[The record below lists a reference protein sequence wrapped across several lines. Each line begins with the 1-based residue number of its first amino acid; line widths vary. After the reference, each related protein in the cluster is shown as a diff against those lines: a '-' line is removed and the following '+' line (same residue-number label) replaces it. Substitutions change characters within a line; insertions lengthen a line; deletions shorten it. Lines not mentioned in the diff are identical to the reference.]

1 MSLVVNWPSRQG
13 IDFLFYLEW
22 FRSTITLRQLTHP
35 RIGKRMVSV
44 LLLQMR
50 TTLRAIGNSTSM
62 VKHRIAARALPRQVG
77 MPEVDS
83 AWILSTWLYLIGPLK

>member
-13 IDFLFYLEW
+13 TDFLFYLEW
-22 FRSTITLRQLTHP
+22 FRSTITPRQLTHP
-35 RIGKRMVSV
+35 HSGKRMVSV

-62 VKHRIAARALPRQVG
+62 VKHRIAARVPHRQFG
-77 MPEVDS
+77 MLEVDS
-83 AWILSTWLYLIGPLK
+83 ASILSTWLYLIGHLN